1 MFSFELNELAALGLR
16 YPRDVSVDPSLKR
29 PIYLDHHSTTP
40 VDSRVLEAMLPWWS
54 EDFGNAASHTH
65 VYGWRAEAA
74 VEDARERIAGALG
87 AEAREIV
94 FTSGAT
100 ESNNLAILGVAGAAR
115 ARGRHVVT
123 VETEHPA
130 VLDPCRA
137 LEEEGWD
144 VTRLPVEPNGLLD
157 LARVASAL
165 REDTLLLS
173 VMAANN
179 ETGVIQ
185 PIDALSAMCRDR
197 GVLFHSDAAQA
208 AGRIP
213 LDVSGENVDLL
224 SLSAHK
230 LYGPKGVGALFVRR
244 RRPRV
249 RLAPRLLGGGHEG
262 GFRAGTLPVPLI
274 VGMARAL
281 ELCVEERATEQ
292 PRLAA
297 LRCELQDRIQQAL
310 PGVRLNGD
318 AEHRLAGNLNL
329 SFEDVD
335 GARLLLALNGIA
347 VSSGSACASAQPA
360 PSHVLRAMGV
370 PDSLARASLRFGL
383 GRSTT
388 AEDVQRAAEIV
399 VEAVREIRGVGE
411 EAS

>member
-1 MFSFELNELAALGLR
+1 MRCSFSFELNELVDLGLR
-16 YPRDVSVDPSLKR
+16 YPRGVSVDPALKR

-40 VDSRVLEAMLPWWS
+40 VDPRVLEAMLPWWS

-100 ESNNLAILGVAGAAR
+100 ESNNLAILGAADAGR
-115 ARGRHVVT
+115 VRGRHVVT

-137 LEEEGWD
+137 LEEEGWE
-144 VTRLPVEPNGLLD
+144 VTRLAVESNGLLD
-157 LARVASAL
+157 LTRVASAL
-165 REDTLLLS
+165 REDTVLLS
-173 VMAANN
+173 AMAANN

-185 PIDALSAMCRDR
+185 PIEALSAMCRDR

-249 RLAPRLLGGGHEG
+249 RLVPRLLGGGHEG
-262 GFRAGTLPVPLI
+262 GLRAGTLPVPLI

-281 ELCVEERATEQ
+281 ELCVQEQATEQ
-292 PRLAA
+292 PR
-297 LRCELQDRIQQAL
+297 
-310 PGVRLNGD
+310 
-318 AEHRLAGNLNL
+318 HH
-329 SFEDVD
+329 DV
-335 GARLLLALNGIA
+335 AY
-347 VSSGSACASAQPA
+347 
-360 PSHVLRAMGV
+360 VL
-370 PDSLARASLRFGL
+370 
-383 GRSTT
+383 
-388 AEDVQRAAEIV
+388 
-399 VEAVREIRGVGE
+399 
-411 EAS
+411 